1 MAGNN
6 WVYLPKVQE
15 YVNLNYLTTLRY
27 TYEDRWVATW
37 QDLSQ
42 AEFRDK
48 DAEVLRA
55 ALRKLVTDDK

>member
-1 MAGNN
+1 MAVNN
-6 WVYLPKVQE
+6 WVYLPNM

-42 AEFRDK
+42 AEFRGK
-48 DAEVLRA
+48 DAEMLKV
-55 ALRKLVTDDK
+55 ALRKLVDDGK

>member
-6 WVYLPKVQE
+6 WVYLPKIQE
-15 YVNLNYLTTLRY
+15 YVNLDYLITLAY

-42 AEFRDK
+42 AEFRGK
-48 DAEVLRA
+48 DAEVLMA
-55 ALRKLVTDDK
+55 ALRKLASDGK